1 MENRTTATAPTGRA
15 DGNVPGRPAPFRRR
29 REVRPAEGLCYATGA
44 VLIASGLVHLVVL
57 LVDGGSWDG
66 PVSWRKPVTFGLSF
80 GLTLIA
86 VAWVSSY
93 LRIGVRARTVL
104 PGLFAADCVLE
115 VAGITVQAWR
125 HVPSHFNMETAF
137 DTGVSMTP
145 AVGGGG
151 LVAILSTLSAAA
163 FLRRPGGPPGMALA
177 LRAGCG
183 ILLVGLLSGAAM
195 IARGV
200 YLTRTGHQL
209 AGYASPASLKPL
221 HGVSLHAVLVLPV
234 LARLLAMTSWSPH
247 TRVSVVRA
255 AAGCYAAAVA
265 AALVWA
271 VVAY

>member
-1 MENRTTATAPTGRA
+1 MENRTTATAPAGRA
-15 DGNVPGRPAPFRRR
+15 GGGAPGPRTPFPGRRGARQVER
-29 REVRPAEGLCYATGA
+29 LCYVTAA
-44 VLIASGLVHLVVL
+44 VLIVSGLVHLVVL
-57 LVDGGSWDG
+57 LVDGGSWEG

-86 VAWVSSY
+86 IAWVSSY
-93 LRIGVRARTVL
+93 LRTGARARTVL
-104 PGLFAADCVLE
+104 LGLFAADCVLE
-115 VAGITVQAWR
+115 VTGITVQAWR
-125 HVPSHFNMETAF
+125 HVPSHFTMETAF
-137 DTGVSMTP
+137 DTGVSMTL
-145 AVGGGG
+145 AVGGAG
-151 LVAILSTLSAAA
+151 LVALLAALSAAA

-183 ILLVGLLSGAAM
+183 ILVIGLLSGAAM

-209 AGYASPASLKPL
+209 AGYASTAPLKPL
-221 HGVSLHAVLVLPV
+221 HGISLHAVLVLPV

-255 AAGCYAAAVA
+255 AAGCWAAAVA

-271 VVAY
+271 VAAC